1 MKGKEAFSVKELTQ
15 HIKACI
21 EDSPILK
28 DVWVR
33 AEISNFIHHSRGH
46 MYFTLKD
53 EVARIKAVM
62 FAGHNRYLKFIPKNG
77 LKVIVRGEVNIYER
91 DGQYQLYVKEMQ
103 PDGIG
108 ALYQA
113 FEELKERLGRQ
124 GWFAEEVK
132 KPIPKFPNKIGV
144 ITSPTGAAVRDIL
157 TTLKRRYPISEVV
170 VLPVVVQGEQAA
182 SAVAKAIKLA
192 HQIKGI
198 DVLIVG
204 RGGGSIEELW
214 AFNEEIVAQ
223 AIFSATIPVIS
234 AVGHETDYTIADFV
248 ADLRAP
254 TPTAAAELSVPLLQE
269 LQERVTQ
276 LENRLK
282 RALLGQMNEKR
293 RELESLRNR
302 YAFKYPHQLI
312 IQKEQDLDGVLQR
325 LHKSTRRLVE
335 QRNITLQQLKRHL
348 LRLSPKDK
356 LNQAVLDHSRLQEQL
371 KREMKLQLENKTK
384 QLHYQVSKLDAFS
397 PLKLMTKGYSL
408 VYNDD
413 KSLLYKSATQL
424 QPGQTVKVA
433 MNDGELECN
442 VWGIKEE
449 NRNE

>member
-1 MKGKEAFSVKELTQ
+1 LKEIEAFSVKELTQ
-15 HIKACI
+15 HIKSCI
-21 EDSPILK
+21 EDSPVLK

-33 AEISNFIHHSRGH
+33 AEISNFTHHSRGH

-53 EVARIKAVM
+53 ETARIRAVM
-62 FAGHNRYLKFIPKNG
+62 FVGHNRYLKFIPKNG
-77 LKVIVRGEVNIYER
+77 LKVIVRGEVNVYER

-113 FEELKERLGRQ
+113 YEELKERLGRQ
-124 GWFAEEVK
+124 GWFREELK
-132 KPIPKFPNKIGV
+132 KNIPWFPHKIGV

-157 TTLKRRYPISEVV
+157 TTLKRRFPISEV
-170 VLPVVVQGEQAA
+170 LIFPVAVQGEQAPLSIA
-182 SAVAKAIKLA
+182 RAIKKA
-192 HQIKGI
+192 HQDLDI
-198 DVLIVG
+198 DVLIIG

-214 AFNEEIVAQ
+214 AFNEEVVAQ
-223 AIFSATIPVIS
+223 AIYSATIPVIS
-234 AVGHETDYTIADFV
+234 AVGHETDFTIADFV

-269 LQERVTQ
+269 LKERVTQ
-276 LENRLK
+276 FESHLK
-282 RALLGQMNEKR
+282 RALQRQMNEKR
-293 RELESLRNR
+293 RELEGLRNR
-302 YAFKYPHQLI
+302 YAFKYPQQLI
-312 IQKEQDLDGVLQR
+312 AQKEQDLDGILQR
-325 LHKSTRRLVE
+325 LQKSTKQMLE
-335 QRNITLQQLKRHL
+335 QRKVTLQQLKRHL
-348 LRLSPKDK
+348 LRVNPKEKLS
-356 LNQAVLDHSRLQEQL
+356 QALVNHTRLHEQL

-408 VYNDD
+408 VYNED
-413 KSLLYKSATQL
+413 KSELYKSANQV
-424 QPGQTVKVA
+424 QPGQTIKVA

-449 NRNE
+449 NRK